1 MVRQSLWILPVAL
14 AAIAATL
21 GAQAPSNE
29 AGRRLHALFDREWE
43 WELAE
48 SPLTASSL
56 GDKRWN
62 DRWDDL
68 TVAALE
74 RRQKHREE
82 VLTEIEAFPRASLSP
97 DDQINYDVFRYQYRM
112 TVEGF
117 KYRSQLI
124 RTDTYGGVQNSEQ
137 VETAQLQMDRS
148 GRCWARR
155 SERVQRGFEGS
166 DRRVLGARPE
176 QGNTVIEVHQRI
188 QLRIG

>member
-1 MVRQSLWILPVAL
+1 MISRVPMRTRYPMLRQALWILPLTLAAL
-14 AAIAATL
+14 AVTL
-21 GAQAPSNE
+21 SAQAPSNE

-48 SPLTASSL
+48 SPLTASTL

-68 TVAALE
+68 SLVALE

-82 VLTEIEAFPRASLSP
+82 VLAEIDAFPRGSLSP

-117 KYRSQLI
+117 KHRYHLI

-137 VETAQLQMDRS
+137 VVDMLTFTSAKDYDDWL
-148 GRCWARR
+148 ARLA
-155 SERVQRGFEGS
+155 GF
-166 DRRVLGARPE
+166 
-176 QGNTVIEVHQRI
+176 
-188 QLRIG
+188 